1 MHLENIPPTGYID
14 FFSKM
19 QNLLVLQCNKI
30 KSKNKKSK
38 NLEFDSVK
46 IITLLDGKKQK
57 LKSLTFY
64 LQTLSIKFLA
74 KFVGAIISCLPSLK
88 PGTLFYGGFEND

>member
-30 KSKNKKSK
+30 KSKNKSK

-74 KFVGAIISCLPSLK
+74 KFVGAIISFLPSLK
-88 PGTLFYGGFEND
+88 PATLFYGGFEND

>member
-1 MHLENIPPTGYID
+1 
-14 FFSKM
+14 M

-30 KSKNKKSK
+30 KNKIKKSK
-38 NLEFDSVK
+38 NLEFDPVK
-46 IITLLDGKKQK
+46 IITLLDGEKKK
-57 LKSLTFY
+57 LKSLIFY
-64 LQTLSIKFLA
+64 LRRLFIKFLA